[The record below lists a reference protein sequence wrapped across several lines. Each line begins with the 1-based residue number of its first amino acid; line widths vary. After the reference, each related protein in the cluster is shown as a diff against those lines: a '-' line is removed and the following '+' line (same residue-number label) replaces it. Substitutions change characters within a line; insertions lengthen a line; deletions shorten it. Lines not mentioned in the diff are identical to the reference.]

1 MMSKILLWVIAGAY
15 FLYGAMCLYDP
26 NIQAN
31 FAGFTLNSGDAVLEV
46 GAIYGGMSLGLAVFF
61 LMGALQPS
69 LTRASL
75 LLMALTLGGLGGAR
89 VLLFIL
95 GDASVTSYTYG
106 AIGFELVAAALGLV
120 AYRSQPPVN
129 AS

>member
-1 MMSKILLWVIAGAY
+1 MLSKILLWVIAGAY

-31 FAGFTLNSGDAVLEV
+31 YAGFALNSGDAYLEI
-46 GAIYGGMSLGLAVFF
+46 GAIYGGMSLGLGVFF
-61 LMGALQPS
+61 LMGALQPA

-75 LLMALTLGGLGGAR
+75 LLMALTLGGLGCSR
-89 VLLFIL
+89 LLLFAI

-106 AIGFELVAAALGLV
+106 AMGFELVAALLGLV
-120 AYRSQPPVN
+120 AWRSQPP
-129 AS
+129 AATP